1 MALKFPV
8 DHDGNMRAQIFSLA
22 HGVRGKNDSCFGRVG
37 HGSDNLK
44 HAFLAH
50 DVDSWRRF
58 VKYHST
64 GASDQATRGLQSTF
78 ISATKLLNL

>member
-50 DVDSWRRF
+50 DVDS
-58 VKYHST
+58 
-64 GASDQATRGLQSTF
+64 
-78 ISATKLLNL
+78 